1 MAQTGFKPGPRI
13 HVRNEDMFTDK
24 DPFWSRLLYL
34 IVCQHQILATV
45 PLSTTL
51 SDELILYAPYHTSNI
66 GLNSYCFEI

>member
-24 DPFWSRLLYL
+24 DPFWSRLLY
-34 IVCQHQILATV
+34 ITVRQHHILATV

-51 SDELILYAPYHTSNI
+51 SGELILYALYHTNQI
-66 GLNSYCFEI
+66 LL